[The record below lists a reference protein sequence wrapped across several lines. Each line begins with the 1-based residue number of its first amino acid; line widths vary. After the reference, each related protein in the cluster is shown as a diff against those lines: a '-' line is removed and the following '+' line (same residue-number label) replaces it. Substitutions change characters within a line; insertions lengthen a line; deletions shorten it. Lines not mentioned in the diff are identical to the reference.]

1 MSIVSQRGKFIVF
14 EGGEGVGKTT
24 QAKLLAQ
31 KLQELKQKA
40 YVTREPG
47 GDEIGE
53 KIREILKSYPKID
66 SICEILL
73 IFAAR
78 RDHFVK
84 LISPLLDEGYF
95 VICDRFYDSSLVY
108 QGLLKNISIKD
119 MMELKRISIGAFE
132 PDLTIILDV
141 NTDISLSRVAT
152 RNLVNDE
159 YDEMSQK
166 KHEIVRRG
174 FQKTASIFSFR
185 SVLINAEGSEK
196 AVFSRV
202 WKTFE
207 KKININE

>member
-1 MSIVSQRGKFIVF
+1 MSQRGKFIVF

>member
-1 MSIVSQRGKFIVF
+1 VSQRGKFIVF